1 MYAKLAL
8 MTAIHVVLMYF
19 LVFAP
24 VNTWGDI
31 KLWNLRS
38 LYLALIMAAPM
49 PIVALTL
56 MRSMYENRKYNM
68 AIYTGSAA
76 VFVLALLMIRG
87 QTFVGDTQL
96 IKSMI
101 PHHSAAITMCRE
113 ASLTD
118 RELRGICSEIIESQQ
133 REIDE
138 MNEILSRLPS
148 PTHSQ

>member
-1 MYAKLAL
+1 MNSIYAKLGL
-8 MTAIHVVLMYF
+8 MTAIHLVLMYF
-19 LVFAP
+19 LVFVP
-24 VNTWGDI
+24 VNTVGDI

-38 LYLALIMAAPM
+38 LYMALVMAAPM

-56 MRSMYENRKYNM
+56 MRSMYENKKYNM
-68 AIYTGSAA
+68 TIYGASAA
-76 VFVLALLMIRG
+76 VFILAFFMIRG

-133 REIDE
+133 REINE
-138 MNEILSRLPS
+138 MNGILSRL
-148 PTHSQ
+148 TNSQ